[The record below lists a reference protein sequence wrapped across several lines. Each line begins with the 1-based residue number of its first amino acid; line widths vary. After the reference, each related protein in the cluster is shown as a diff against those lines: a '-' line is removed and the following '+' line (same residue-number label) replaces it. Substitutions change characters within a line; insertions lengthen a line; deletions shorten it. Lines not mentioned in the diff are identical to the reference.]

1 MTSTNLYHLDL
12 GSDAPV
18 IVTSVIEVPR
28 GSANKYEYDP
38 ETGVFFL
45 DRVLYSAMHY
55 PGDYGF
61 LPGTLAEDG
70 DPVDVLVL
78 TSYPSF
84 PGMVSSSSNLS
95 WVGSAGQF
103 DDDQV
108 SRKTA
113 FDGTEL
119 ISQIVSFFVER
130 GIHVLDFFLQG
141 VDGRP
146 QVVCHCRS
154 QPLDLLGQVLT
165 KRRNFRFELMES
177 AIVLSAFIPEQNIA
191 DLVDIPEAFAHFA
204 GRRTVLVTR
213 ELWPL

>member
-61 LPGTLAEDG
+61 LPGTLAEAG

-84 PGMVSSSSNLS
+84 PGMVMRARPLAYLEMSDEKGRDQKVLAVPVDDPRYDNNRHISSISPHRLREIEHF
-95 WVGSAGQF
+95 F
-103 DDDQV
+103 DIYKALEGKAVTVEDWHGIEETHAMIRA
-108 SRKTA
+108 SR
-113 FDGTEL
+113 
-119 ISQIVSFFVER
+119 
-130 GIHVLDFFLQG
+130 
-141 VDGRP
+141 
-146 QVVCHCRS
+146 
-154 QPLDLLGQVLT
+154 
-165 KRRNFRFELMES
+165 
-177 AIVLSAFIPEQNIA
+177 
-191 DLVDIPEAFAHFA
+191 EAYLAAH
-204 GRRTVLVTR
+204 
-213 ELWPL
+213 END